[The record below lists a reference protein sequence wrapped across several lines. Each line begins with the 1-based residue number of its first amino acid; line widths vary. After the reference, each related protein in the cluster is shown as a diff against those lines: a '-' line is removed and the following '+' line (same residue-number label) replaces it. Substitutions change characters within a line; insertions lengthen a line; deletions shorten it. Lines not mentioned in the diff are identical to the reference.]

1 MCLLQLRWV
10 AYPSAAQIQDRA
22 FSTLAIEQP
31 LVQATK
37 FRDLHALL
45 DENVNLQHIVPC
57 KFHRLW
63 TPFPHVLYTSTPF
76 VDVYVTLE
84 PGLTAG
90 LSYVGRPLA
99 SPSLLL

>member
-1 MCLLQLRWV
+1 MCLLQLRGV
-10 AYPSAAQIQDRA
+10 AYPSAAQIQDCA

-57 KFHRLW
+57 KFHGYGPL
-63 TPFPHVLYTSTPF
+63 FPTF
-76 VDVYVTLE
+76 
-84 PGLTAG
+84 
-90 LSYVGRPLA
+90 
-99 SPSLLL
+99 